1 MMNNKYKI
9 LFVEDDSNIRTVITT
24 LLETEGYQVIWAGTC
39 KFAQGLF
46 TSHQPDVVIL
56 DLGLPDM
63 DAFSGICTPRF
74 VDPHYCSIGSFQ

>member
-9 LFVEDDSNIRTVITT
+9 LFVEDDSNIRSVVST

-39 KFAQGLF
+39 QLAQGLF

-56 DLGLPDM
+56 GCPIWTACVFWNM
-63 DAFSGICTPRF
+63 CGEIP
-74 VDPHYCSIGSFQ
+74 

>member
-56 DLGLPDM
+56 D
-63 DAFSGICTPRF
+63 
-74 VDPHYCSIGSFQ
+74 